1 MEYDVA
7 AIEVLEGREAVRK
20 WPEMWIGSVG
30 ERGVLQMVWEAVG
43 RGVNQSLPG
52 RGGTI
57 AVTLTRD
64 GGVRVAVDGP
74 GCLFETTGDA
84 GGPASKRC

>member
-20 WPEMWIGSVG
+20 RPGMWIGSVG

-43 RGVNQSLPG
+43 RAVNQSLPG
-52 RGGTI
+52 AAAPSLSR
-57 AVTLTRD
+57 
-64 GGVRVAVDGP
+64 
-74 GCLFETTGDA
+74 
-84 GGPASKRC
+84 